1 MIKAR
6 GSPFAKIKTLK
17 FDSVTIKI
25 NHSSHSTETAIF
37 NKNQLV
43 NWIINRC
50 KLKSERE
57 EARQNNKSL
66 SKSSVSW
73 QNQQPGRGNE
83 LKIDSRSATT
93 ERLNNYRHIRI
104 NMSVTS
110 RWQDTL
116 LCATNLLRKR
126 FADTTRKSTAQKKC
140 PQNMGMK
147 KIVWVCPPMQ
157 RPLRALSCIARG
169 SNCVTCQYAVLNM
182 ICTCRKP
189 NHASHGPQIRLRR
202 CARE

>member
-1 MIKAR
+1 MNNICTLTTDQ
-6 GSPFAKIKTLK
+6 FAL
-17 FDSVTIKI
+17 
-25 NHSSHSTETAIF
+25 HS
-37 NKNQLV
+37 NCNQNQLV
-43 NWIINRC
+43 KWIINRC

-57 EARQNNKSL
+57 EARHNNKSL

-104 NMSVTS
+104 NVSVTS

-126 FADTTRKSTAQKKC
+126 FADTTRKSAAQKKC
-140 PQNMGMK
+140 PQNLGMK
-147 KIVWVCPPMQ
+147 KIVWFCPQ
-157 RPLRALSCIARG
+157 CSDHSAHWAALRGA
-169 SNCVTCQYAVLNM
+169 VTV
-182 ICTCRKP
+182 
-189 NHASHGPQIRLRR
+189 
-202 CARE
+202 

>member
-50 KLKSERE
+50 KLKSERK
-57 EARQNNKSL
+57 EARHNNKSL

-126 FADTTRKSTAQKKC
+126 FAGTARKSAAQKKC
-140 PQNMGMK
+140 PQNLGMK
-147 KIVWVCPPMQ
+147 KIVCVCPPMQ

-169 SNCVTCQYAVLNM
+169 SNCVTWVGQRLL
-182 ICTCRKP
+182 IIIFDQ
-189 NHASHGPQIRLRR
+189 GQIELISWLRWKGGSNR
-202 CARE
+202 